1 MTVSILEIVSI
12 LIRLIRF
19 FYTYYYR
26 EKITKAE
33 FIFANIEDF
42 LYICQKRKEETL

>member
-19 FYTYYYR
+19 YTYYYR

-33 FIFANIEDF
+33 FIFVNIEDF